1 MAITKKVGWNATT
14 RTATVLLV
22 ATALP
27 GGSVEAG
34 QYTHEDPTDQLSRN
48 QYSHVT
54 FQHVQEIL
62 YKFAAE
68 QDMQT
73 VTIVDNSR
81 VTSTGLTVTPTTVL
95 MAVGGTAQLAP
106 VIAPAGADEKRVTYT
121 TDNSEV
127 AMVDAKGKITGYGVG
142 KTNITVRTIDGS
154 MKTVTIPVEVL
165 SSLVLVTSITLP
177 APAITLTVAAPTFQL
192 VPTVLPA
199 DATRPAVTY
208 VSSDPTKAT
217 VSATGLVTRVANGTT
232 NITVSATDGSGK
244 TVVKLVTC
252 TA

>member
-1 MAITKKVGWNATT
+1 MPTKKVGWNATT
-14 RTATVLLV
+14 RVATVLLV

-27 GGSVEAG
+27 GGSVSAG
-34 QYTHEDPTDQLSRN
+34 TYEHPDPTDQLSRS

-54 FQHVQEIL
+54 FHHVQELL
-62 YKFAAE
+62 YKFAGE

-73 VTIVDNSR
+73 VTLVDNSR
-81 VTSTGLTVTPTTVL
+81 VTSTGLTVTPTSIL

-106 VIAPAGADEKRVTYT
+106 VIAPAGTDEQRVTYSS
-121 TDNSEV
+121 DNSEV
-127 AMVDAKGKITGYGVG
+127 VMVDANGVIQAYGVG
-142 KTNITVRTIDGS
+142 TTNVTVRTIDGS
-154 MKTVTIPVEVL
+154 VLAVTIPVEVL
-165 SSLVLVTSITLP
+165 SSLILVTDITLP

-208 VSSDPTKAT
+208 VSSDPAVAT
-217 VSATGLVTRVANGTT
+217 VSASGLVTRVANGTT
-232 NITVSATDGSGK
+232 NITVSATDGSGES
-244 TVVKLVTC
+244 VVKLVTC

>member
-1 MAITKKVGWNATT
+1 MPTKKVGWNATT
-14 RTATVLLV
+14 RVATVLLV

-34 QYTHEDPTDQLSRN
+34 TYEHPDPTDQLSRS

-54 FQHVQEIL
+54 FHHVQELL
-62 YKFAAE
+62 YKFAGE

-81 VTSTGLTVTPTTVL
+81 VTSTGLTVTPTSIL

-106 VIAPAGADEKRVTYT
+106 MIAPAGTDEQRVTYSS
-121 TDNSEV
+121 DNSEV
-127 AMVDAKGKITGYGVG
+127 VMVDANGVIQAYGVG
-142 KTNITVRTIDGS
+142 TTNVTVRTIDGS
-154 MKTVTIPVEVL
+154 VLAVTIPVEVL
-165 SSLVLVTSITLP
+165 SSLVLVTDITIEP
-177 APAITLTVAAPTFQL
+177 AVVTLTVAAPTQQL
-192 VPTVLPA
+192 TVTVLPE

-208 VSSDPTKAT
+208 TSSDPAIAT

-232 NITVSATDGSGK
+232 NITVAATDGSGESE
-244 TVVKLVTC
+244 VRLVTC